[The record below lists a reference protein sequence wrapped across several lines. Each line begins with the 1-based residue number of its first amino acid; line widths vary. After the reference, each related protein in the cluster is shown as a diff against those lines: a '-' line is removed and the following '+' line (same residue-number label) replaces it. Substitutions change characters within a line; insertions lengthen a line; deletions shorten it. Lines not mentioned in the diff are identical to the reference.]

1 MWIDMKNKRNN
12 IDAKIKRKK
21 KKNIGDNW
29 SKRKKDNRIKKRKI
43 WGKSLE

>member
-21 KKNIGDNW
+21 KKI
-29 SKRKKDNRIKKRKI
+29 SVIIEVKERKI
-43 WGKSLE
+43 TE